1 MVFHFMQ
8 CYFVPC
14 YSMIRA
20 RYGAGQ
26 DERATVKRPS
36 ARTKND
42 DNDGAVRTVIVAA
55 QVLDALAE
63 FRGPVRLTELARVL
77 KMTLPRISRHVSTL
91 RALGFIE
98 KAEPMEAYRLGTK
111 LFVMGQIALEQNALA
126 NVAPPHLS
134 RLRDQVRHSVIL
146 STRSGEGCAVLTCV
160 PSNESPTIIVRPG
173 SQLVLP
179 NSPSARV
186 LHAFTSQPG
195 SSGVVTN
202 DYVEERQ
209 NFILANYYD
218 FETDTRASGIGS
230 IAAPVFDHEDRPA
243 GVVAVVMPST
253 ALAAGPDPS
262 IVKALTDCTARI
274 SSTMGSSAWDRRQS
288 NPRQMRHRQRRP

>member
-1 MVFHFMQ
+1 M
-8 CYFVPC
+8 
-14 YSMIRA
+14 
-20 RYGAGQ
+20 
-26 DERATVKRPS
+26 
-36 ARTKND
+36 ARTKKD
-42 DNDGAVRTVIVAA
+42 DNDGAVRTVMVAA
-55 QVLDALAE
+55 QVLDALAD

-91 RALGFIE
+91 RTLGFIE

-126 NVAPPHLS
+126 NVALPHLS

-186 LHAFTSQPG
+186 LHAFGQTVGAAPAK
-195 SSGVVTN
+195 

-218 FETDTRASGIGS
+218 FEADARASGIGS
-230 IAAPVFDHEDRPA
+230 IAAPVFDHEDRLA

-253 ALAAGPDPS
+253 ALAGGPDPAA
-262 IVKALTDCTARI
+262 VKALTDCTARI

-288 NPRQMRHRQRRP
+288 HPRPVARRQRRS